1 MGRHAWNVRVCRKLG
16 RHGSLHVCAIFRVH
30 VKRDNIP
37 GRVYEAESFFVG
49 LIEEW
54 RERLGLEKMPPIE
67 HSLGAYFSAVYALRH
82 PECVQRLILLSP
94 TGVAHDPNNTAPS
107 RERHMIGVRC
117 AMPLHTESAC
127 IWGYWLMLTRSP
139 QEPRPLVLAS
149 LYLAFRIHQ
158 RCHHRVL

>member
-1 MGRHAWNVRVCRKLG
+1 MGWHAWNVRVCHKLG
-16 RHGSLHVCAIFRVH
+16 RHGSLHACAIFRVH

-54 RERLGLEKMPPIE
+54 CKRPGLEKMPPIK

-94 TGVAHDPNNTAPS
+94 AGVAHDPNNTAPS
-107 RERHMIGVRC
+107 RERHIIGVRC
-117 AMPLHTESAC
+117 AMPLRTESAC
-127 IWGYWLMLTRSP
+127 IREYWLMLTRSP
-139 QEPRPLVLAS
+139 
-149 LYLAFRIHQ
+149 
-158 RCHHRVL
+158 